1 MTVLA
6 FWIMIVHDFTTVVK
20 RSSVA
25 IIMIVYISF
34 PLNLF
39 LLNNLFSEQRKGG
52 DHDFTTVA
60 HALVNWPSSTGLLST
75 G

>member
-39 LLNNLFSEQRKGG
+39 LLNNLFFQNKGKG
-52 DHDFTTVA
+52 EITTSR
-60 HALVNWPSSTGLLST
+60 L
-75 G
+75 